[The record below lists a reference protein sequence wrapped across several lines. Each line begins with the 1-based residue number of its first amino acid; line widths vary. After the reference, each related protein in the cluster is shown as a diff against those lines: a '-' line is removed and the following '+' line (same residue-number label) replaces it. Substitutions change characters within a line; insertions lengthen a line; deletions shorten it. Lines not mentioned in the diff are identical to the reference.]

1 MTKEEKQLL
10 LVDLSARLSYGVKAQ
25 VIGWDEEKGEVE
37 VPLRIYSINTDG
49 YVYFE
54 CNDYDV
60 NYLAID
66 ACLLYLRPMSSMTE
80 EEKDEMFGIC
90 TLSNCSVHTDWE
102 IVGVEIMST
111 HPRYG
116 DHYSTDYSVI
126 DWLNKNM
133 FDYRGLIP
141 NGLAL
146 QAPEGMYKVEEQV

>member
-1 MTKEEKQLL
+1 MTQEDKQLL
-10 LVDLSARLSYGVKAQ
+10 LADICARISYGVKAQ

-54 CNDYDV
+54 TNDYDV

-80 EEKDEMFGIC
+80 EERNEFQNQCNEMLFGCIF
-90 TLSNCSVHTDWE
+90 TPD
-102 IVGVEIMST
+102 
-111 HPRYG
+111 RF
-116 DHYSTDYSVI
+116 

-141 NGLAL
+141 KGLAL
-146 QAPEGMYKVEEQV
+146 EAPEGMYKLEE